1 MVSRDDILT
10 NSERENYSES
20 YWKQEKVFLE
30 MLEMYEA
37 VSADEGFDLIINL
50 WDKISEDLK
59 K

>member
-10 NSERENYSES
+10 NSERKNYSES

-30 MLEMYEA
+30 MLEKYEA
-37 VSADEGFDLIINL
+37 VSADEGFDLIIIL
-50 WDKISEDLK
+50 WDKISEDIK